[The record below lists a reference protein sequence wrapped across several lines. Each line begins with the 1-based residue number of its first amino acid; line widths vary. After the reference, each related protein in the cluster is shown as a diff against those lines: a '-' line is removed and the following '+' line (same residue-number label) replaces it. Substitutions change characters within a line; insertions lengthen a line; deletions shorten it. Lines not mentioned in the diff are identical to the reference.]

1 MKMLIVVLKD
11 EDAEPVLE
19 VLIEQSF
26 GVTRIAS
33 TGGFFRRGNT
43 TLIIGTEDERVE
55 EALEVISASTT
66 PSDEP
71 AQRRATV
78 FVLPVEDFQK
88 L

>member
-11 EDAEPVLE
+11 EDAEGVLKA
-19 VLIEQSF
+19 LIDESF

-43 TLIIGTEDERVE
+43 TLIIGTEDEQVDR
-55 EALEVISASTT
+55 ALEVISENTT
-66 PSDEP
+66 LSDDP
-71 AQRRATV
+71 IQRRATV
-78 FVLPVEDFQK
+78 FVLEVEDFKK